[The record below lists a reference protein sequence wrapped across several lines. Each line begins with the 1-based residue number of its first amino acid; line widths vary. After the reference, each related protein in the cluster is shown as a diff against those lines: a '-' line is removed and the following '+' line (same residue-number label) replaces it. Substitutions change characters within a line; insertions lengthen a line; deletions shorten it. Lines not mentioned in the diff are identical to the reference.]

1 MKVWMRKNVQEITD
15 KTDAE
20 SDTDEASASLPHI
33 IFRMH
38 FCMYQLKKQKNNFDA
53 DTGVKFAC
61 DDDHVI
67 LQESIFTQYARS
79 KILIIFGVT

>member
-15 KTDAE
+15 KTEAE
-20 SDTDEASASLPHI
+20 SFTDASTPHL

-38 FCMYQLKKQKNNFDA
+38 FCMYQLKKKQRNNFGA

-67 LQESIFTQYARS
+67 LQEVIFTQYARS
-79 KILIIFGVT
+79 KNLIIFGVTS